1 VPALLPRERALVA
14 RLRTP
19 LQVQRWLDSLP
30 YNKGNVGRTL
40 RSFRG
45 VLRHKTAHCMEGALA
60 AAFILA
66 QHGYPPL
73 LLDLSSSDGLDHVC
87 FLYSKETRRSGDE
100 ATRNDARPHRLI
112 ASSPRRLWGTVSQS
126 RYPGLRGR
134 RPAYRS
140 VRALAQSY
148 LEPFVDATGAVRGF
162 ATFDLRD
169 LGPLDWALSERHVW
183 RIERALFENEHAPLR
198 LSPAREEALRARYLA
213 WKRAHPDAGEP
224 PRAYYAKHDAFL

>member
-1 VPALLPRERALVA
+1 MATLLPRERALVA
-14 RLRTP
+14 RVRTP
-19 LQVQRWLDSLP
+19 LQAQRWLDSLP
-30 YNKGNVGRTL
+30 YNKGNVGKTL

-60 AAFILA
+60 AAFLLD

-87 FLYSKETRRSGDE
+87 FLYRAKTG
-100 ATRNDARPHRLI
+100 
-112 ASSPRRLWGTVSQS
+112 WGTVSQS

-134 RPAYRS
+134 RPAFRT
-140 VRALAQSY
+140 VRLLARSY

-169 LGPLDWALSERHVW
+169 LGPLDWALSEKNVW
-183 RIERALFENEHAPLR
+183 RVERALFENEHAPLM
-198 LSPAREEALRARYLA
+198 LSSAREDALRERYLA
-213 WKRAHPDAGEP
+213 WKRTHPEAGEP
-224 PRAYYAKHDAFL
+224 PRAFYAEHDAFL